1 MESETTQAETAQ
13 AEVAQVVAAP
23 VVSLKEIRGAAIKR
37 AVAAV
42 EALDAATS
50 AEPEDV
56 DTTTLAQFESLD
68 ALRDVVAA
76 FGKKVKAAGASRA
89 TLEKAD
95 PAGVAEFFTSTG
107 LTRKELAAAAKVST
121 SVIATVQNE
130 KGDRWSVVTFEAKR
144 ALIEQWV
151 KDHAAEIGARQVAE
165 AAEQAAKVQ
174 AAAAKATKA
183 AAKAAAKVAPKPAKT
198 KAAAASAPAVKPGR
212 PSVARRQANQKPAP
226 VAATA

>member
-1 MESETTQAETAQ
+1 MESETTQ
-13 AEVAQVVAAP
+13 VPAAT
-23 VVSLKEIRGAAIKR
+23 VSVKEMRSAAIKR
-37 AVAAV
+37 AIAAV

-50 AEPEDV
+50 AQPEDV
-56 DTTTLAQFESLD
+56 DTTTLAQFESYD
-68 ALRDVVAA
+68 ALREIVVA
-76 FGKKVKAAGASRA
+76 FGKKVHVAGAGRA
-89 TLEKAD
+89 TLEKAA
-95 PAGVAEFFTSTG
+95 PADVAAYFTQTG

-144 ALIEQWV
+144 ALIEQWMV
-151 KDHAAEIGARQVAE
+151 DHEGEITARQDAE

-183 AAKAAAKVAPKPAKT
+183 TAKAAPKPAKT
-198 KAAAASAPAVKPGR
+198 PKAAATSAPAAKSTAKTGR